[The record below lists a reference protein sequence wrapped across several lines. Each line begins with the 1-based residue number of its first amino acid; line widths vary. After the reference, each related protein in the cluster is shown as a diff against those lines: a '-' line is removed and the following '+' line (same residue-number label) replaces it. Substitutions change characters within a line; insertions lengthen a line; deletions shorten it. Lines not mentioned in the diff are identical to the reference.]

1 MWLPRE
7 LRTGE
12 GRFGSFGLVDGK
24 PLHIQWINNKV
35 LLYSTGNNIQCPV
48 IKYSDKN
55 IKKNVYMSHFAI
67 QQKLIQHCKSTILQC
82 KVK

>member
-7 LRTGE
+7 LRTRE

-35 LLYSTGNNIQCPV
+35 LLYSTGNNTQCPV
-48 IKYSDKN
+48 TRIL
-55 IKKNVYMSHFAI
+55 KKNVYMSHFAI

-82 KVK
+82 KVN

>member
-55 IKKNVYMSHFAI
+55 I
-67 QQKLIQHCKSTILQC
+67 
-82 KVK
+82 